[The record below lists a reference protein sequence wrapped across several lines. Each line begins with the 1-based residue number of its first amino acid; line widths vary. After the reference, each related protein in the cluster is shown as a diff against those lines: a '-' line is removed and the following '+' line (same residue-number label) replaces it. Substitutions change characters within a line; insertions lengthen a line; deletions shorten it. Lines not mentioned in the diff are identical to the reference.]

1 MNCEERETKKRK
13 RVKRLGERPGRNRA
27 KGRALLC
34 GSLIL
39 SPRNCIFLGL
49 KLSGIVVVSSSSSIA
64 LRSTNVNS
72 EAKQN
77 MR

>member
-1 MNCEERETKKRK
+1 
-13 RVKRLGERPGRNRA
+13 VKRLGESPGRNRE

-39 SPRNCIFLGL
+39 PPRNCILLGL
-49 KLSGIVVVSSSSSIA
+49 KLSGIVVVSSSSSSSVA
-64 LRSTNVNS
+64 QRSTNVNS

>member
-1 MNCEERETKKRK
+1 
-13 RVKRLGERPGRNRA
+13 VKSLGERPGRNRE

-39 SPRNCIFLGL
+39 PPRNCIFLGL
-49 KLSGIVVVSSSSSIA
+49 KLSGIVVVSSSSSSVA

>member
-1 MNCEERETKKRK
+1 M
-13 RVKRLGERPGRNRA
+13 KRLGESPGRNRE
-27 KGRALLC
+27 KGLAILC

-39 SPRNCIFLGL
+39 PPRNCIFLGL
-49 KLSGIVVVSSSSSIA
+49 KLSGIVVVSSSSSSSSSVA

>member
-1 MNCEERETKKRK
+1 MKS
-13 RVKRLGERPGRNRA
+13 LGERPGRNRE

-39 SPRNCIFLGL
+39 PPRNCIFLGL
-49 KLSGIVVVSSSSSIA
+49 KLSGIVVVSSSSSSVA

>member
-1 MNCEERETKKRK
+1 M
-13 RVKRLGERPGRNRA
+13 KRLGERPGRNQE

-49 KLSGIVVVSSSSSIA
+49 KLSGIVVVSSSSSSSSVA

>member
-1 MNCEERETKKRK
+1 M
-13 RVKRLGERPGRNRA
+13 KRLGESPGRNRE

-39 SPRNCIFLGL
+39 PPRNCILLGL
-49 KLSGIVVVSSSSSIA
+49 KLSGIVVVSSSSSSSVA
-64 LRSTNVNS
+64 QRSTNVNS